1 MKLTTILAVSIAMLT
16 ASAYAEELNDP
27 GSWAYEGCK
36 QGLLDQIKQQHP
48 QVTAVE
54 IDGHVERERETD
66 RKEKLTGKAKFN
78 KGDDFKHVTF
88 ECIVDREDKQ
98 IEKVKYDD

>member
-1 MKLTTILAVSIAMLT
+1 MKLAAVVAVSVAMFA
-16 ASAYAEELNDP
+16 ASAYAEDLNDP

-36 QGLLDQIKQQHP
+36 QGLLTQIKQQHP

-54 IDGHVERERETD
+54 IDGHVDRQRETD
-66 RKEKLTGKAKFN
+66 RKEKLTGKAKFK